1 MSRGKVKWF
10 NDAKGYGF
18 IQQDAGGPDVFV
30 HFSAIQADGFKTLA
44 EGQEVEY
51 VYRHRLATSIADL
64 EFSEPRGVVPVRTA
78 AEQIVQ
84 DRDGCRHSRSLQ
96 CHFGP

>member
-1 MSRGKVKWF
+1 MARGKVKWF

-44 EGQEVEY
+44 EGQDVEFEVQTGDKGL
-51 VYRHRLATSIADL
+51 HATKVL
-64 EFSEPRGVVPVRTA
+64 KV
-78 AEQIVQ
+78 
-84 DRDGCRHSRSLQ
+84 
-96 CHFGP
+96 